1 MGGFGIDFD
10 IYFHLEVIVSPDACM
25 CYLTCAPSLGN
36 RNLMTILFNHLIN
49 GFGIR
54 FDILFHGKVI
64 VSQDACMCL

>member
-1 MGGFGIDFD
+1 MVFEFVLTFNFTEKLLSAKTLAYVFD
-10 IYFHLEVIVSPDACM
+10 VCTDSWPQKFNDL
-25 CYLTCAPSLGN
+25 
-36 RNLMTILFNHLIN
+36 TILFNHLIN